1 MSDTK
6 RRQYPEEINFPEHST
21 PFGTVTFDF
30 VEEEDEFIV
39 AFSPNDSEVGFY
51 EGAIYIKTNPLHFDL
66 HKEKLLRV
74 FLQSTIQDYKSGAEL
89 QNNIITQL
97 RLIFEFVILDPTL
110 ANPIES

>member
-6 RRQYPEEINFPEHST
+6 VRLYPEEIHFPEHIT
-21 PFGTVTFDF
+21 PFGSITFDF
-30 VEEEDEFIV
+30 VEDENEFII
-39 AFSPNDSEVGFY
+39 AFSPNDSEVGYY
-51 EGAIYIKTNPLHFDL
+51 EGAIYIKTDPLHFDL

-74 FLQSTIQDYKSGAEL
+74 FLNPTIQDYKSGAEL

-110 ANPIES
+110 SNLTES